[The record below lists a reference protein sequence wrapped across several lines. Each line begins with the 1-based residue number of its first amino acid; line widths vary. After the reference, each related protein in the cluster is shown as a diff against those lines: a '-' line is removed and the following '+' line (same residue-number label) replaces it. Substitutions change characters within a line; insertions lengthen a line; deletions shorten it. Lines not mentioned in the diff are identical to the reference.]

1 MRFENVSIVSVAH
14 VDAPHRIP
22 SADIEAELA
31 PTLDRLGMPRDVLQS
46 LTGVRARRFWDPGFL
61 PSQAATLA
69 AERVLAQAGV
79 DRAKIG
85 ILINT
90 SVCRDYVEPSVACF
104 VHDSLRL
111 GSGCMNFDL
120 ANACLGFLDGM
131 QVVGNMIERGQV
143 DYGLVVDGE
152 GSRHVVE
159 QTIARLSRES
169 CDMAMFRD
177 QLATLTVGSGAAAM
191 LLAHSRLAPEG
202 HAFVGAVSVAATEHN
217 RLCRGQVDWGVTDA
231 QSLMSHGVE
240 IAKKTWEKAQL
251 ALGWPTASVD
261 SFALHQVSEAH
272 TATLASVL
280 GFERSRAFLIYP
292 ELGNVGPASV
302 PIVLSK
308 ASEAERLHA
317 GDRVVLAG
325 IGSGLNATAAGV
337 LW

>member
-1 MRFENVSIVSVAH
+1 MRFENVSIVCVGH
-14 VDAPHRIP
+14 VDAPQRIS

-31 PTLDRLGMPRDVLQS
+31 GTLDRLGMPRDILQA
-46 LTGVRARRFWDPGFL
+46 LTGVRARRFWEPGFL

-69 AERVLAQAGV
+69 AESALQKSGI

-85 ILINT
+85 ILVNT

-104 VHDSLRL
+104 VHHNLGL
-111 GSGCMNFDL
+111 GSACLNFDL

-152 GSRHVVE
+152 GSRFVVE
-159 QTIARLSRES
+159 QTIARLAQPS
-169 CDMAMFRD
+169 CDMAMFRE
-177 QLATLTVGSGAAAM
+177 QFATLTVGSGAAAM
-191 LLAHSRLAPEG
+191 ILAHSRLAPSG
-202 HAFVGAVSVAATEHN
+202 HAFLGGVSVAATEHN
-217 RLCRGQVDWGVTDA
+217 RLCVGQLDCGMTD
-231 QSLMSHGVE
+231 SRNLLHHGVE
-240 IAKKTWEKAQL
+240 LAKRTWQKAQD
-251 ALGWPTASVD
+251 ALGWSTESVD
-261 SFALHQVSEAH
+261 SFALHQVSDAH
-272 TATLASVL
+272 TTTLASVL
-280 GFERSRAFLIYP
+280 GFDRSKAYLIYP

-308 ASEAERLHA
+308 AEQAGTLRA